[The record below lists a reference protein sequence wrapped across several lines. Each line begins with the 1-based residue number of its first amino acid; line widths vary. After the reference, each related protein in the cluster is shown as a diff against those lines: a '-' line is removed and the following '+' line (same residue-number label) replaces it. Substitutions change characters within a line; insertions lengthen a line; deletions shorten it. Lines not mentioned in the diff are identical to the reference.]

1 MITFT
6 FEEIRAFKPRTVLRD
21 GDSVD
26 WDWIKD
32 RDGFWYSADD
42 VRLSYQ
48 IWCLTKNT
56 SSTTTRKE

>member
-21 GDSVD
+21 EDNV
-26 WDWIKD
+26 DWIKN

-42 VRLSYQ
+42 VRSSYQ
-48 IWCLTKNT
+48 MSHGEYILYHDP
-56 SSTTTRKE
+56 EGVA